1 MDDPYKTLGVKKNA
15 SAAEIKSAYRK
26 LAKQHHPDLNS
37 GNAERFKNISGA
49 YDVLSDKDK
58 RERYDRGEF
67 DIGQRG
73 QRPGAGF
80 WRNWSDGSRGN
91 GPGNPGHSFNFD
103 QFGGSGADIFSE
115 IFRGNSH
122 FDPAASRKADAN
134 KKRDVLRDA
143 KYKLKVPFVEAAVGI
158 KKKVTLSDG
167 KTVNMTIPAGS
178 ETGTKL
184 RLKGQGRSVNGEV
197 SKGDAI
203 IDITVENHDYFNR
216 KDNDIYVEIP
226 ITIQEAILG
235 TSILVPTIHGN
246 VTLKVPE
253 KSNNGT
259 NLRLKGKG
267 LSPKGQTTF
276 GDQYVSL
283 KVMLPEK
290 IDKELTEFI
299 ESWAKNNDYN
309 PRKKL
314 KID

>member
-1 MDDPYKTLGVKKNA
+1 
-15 SAAEIKSAYRK
+15 
-26 LAKQHHPDLNS
+26 
-37 GNAERFKNISGA
+37 
-49 YDVLSDKDK
+49 
-58 RERYDRGEF
+58 
-67 DIGQRG
+67 
-73 QRPGAGF
+73 
-80 WRNWSDGSRGN
+80 
-91 GPGNPGHSFNFD
+91 
-103 QFGGSGADIFSE
+103 
-115 IFRGNSH
+115 
-122 FDPAASRKADAN
+122 
-134 KKRDVLRDA
+134 
-143 KYKLKVPFVEAAVGI
+143 
-158 KKKVTLSDG
+158 
-167 KTVNMTIPAGS
+167 MTIPEKT

-184 RLKGQGRSVNGEV
+184 RMKGQGKSVNGEV

-226 ITIQEAILG
+226 ISIQEAILG

-246 VTLKVPE
+246 VTLKVPA

-267 LSPKGQTTF
+267 LSPKGQATF

-314 KID
+314 KIN

>member
-1 MDDPYKTLGVKKNA
+1 MDDPYKTLGIKKSA
-15 SAAEIKSAYRK
+15 TAAEIKSAYRK

-80 WRNWSDGSRGN
+80 WKNWSDGSRGN
-91 GPGNPGHSFNFD
+91 GQGNSSHSFNFD
-103 QFGGSGADIFSE
+103 QFGGSGGDIFSE
-115 IFRGNSH
+115 IFRGNSQ
-122 FDPAASRKADAN
+122 FDAGASRKASAN
-134 KKRDVLRDA
+134 KRREVSRDS
-143 KYKLKVPFVEAAVGI
+143 KYKLKVPFIEAAVGI

-167 KTVNMTIPAGS
+167 KTVNMTIPPGS

-184 RLKGQGRSVNGEV
+184 RLKGQGKTINGEV

-203 IDITVENHDYFNR
+203 IDITVEDHDYFNR
-216 KDNDIYVEIP
+216 QGNDIYVEIP
-226 ITIQEAILG
+226 VTIQEAILG
-235 TSILVPTIHGN
+235 TSILVPTIYGN
-246 VTLKVPE
+246 VTLKVPA

-267 LSPKGQTTF
+267 ISPKGDSIF
-276 GDQYVSL
+276 GDQYVLL

-290 IDKELTEFI
+290 IDDKLIEFI

-309 PRKKL
+309 PRKKF
-314 KID
+314 KIN

>member
-1 MDDPYKTLGVKKNA
+1 M
-15 SAAEIKSAYRK
+15 
-26 LAKQHHPDLNS
+26 
-37 GNAERFKNISGA
+37 
-49 YDVLSDKDK
+49 
-58 RERYDRGEF
+58 
-67 DIGQRG
+67 
-73 QRPGAGF
+73 
-80 WRNWSDGSRGN
+80 
-91 GPGNPGHSFNFD
+91 
-103 QFGGSGADIFSE
+103 
-115 IFRGNSH
+115 
-122 FDPAASRKADAN
+122 
-134 KKRDVLRDA
+134 
-143 KYKLKVPFVEAAVGI
+143 
-158 KKKVTLSDG
+158 
-167 KTVNMTIPAGS
+167 
-178 ETGTKL
+178 
-184 RLKGQGRSVNGEV
+184 
-197 SKGDAI
+197 
-203 IDITVENHDYFNR
+203 
-216 KDNDIYVEIP
+216 EIP